1 MNPKQ
6 LVREVWW
13 PISNEASVEL
23 HEYHFE
29 MIFMCGCQMDEV
41 HASGFRNDVNA
52 LIHAMKNESCA
63 LTPS

>member
-1 MNPKQ
+1 
-6 LVREVWW
+6 
-13 PISNEASVEL
+13 
-23 HEYHFE
+23 